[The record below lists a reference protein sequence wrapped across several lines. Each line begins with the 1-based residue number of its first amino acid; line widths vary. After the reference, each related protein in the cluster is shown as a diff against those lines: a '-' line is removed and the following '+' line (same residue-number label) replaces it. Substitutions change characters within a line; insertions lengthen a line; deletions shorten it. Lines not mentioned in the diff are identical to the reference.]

1 MMHMQ
6 EVKERRPH
14 SQRNADDDEDEA
26 QQTETDPMVADAPAP
41 RRSQPESWLR
51 FVMDKIWSVTF
62 LSVACLGLYEAN
74 FVPELLHA
82 PGANRTFVHLGIFF
96 GTLLGVFGCY
106 IEVYRSM
113 ILGERVHYESA
124 KTATHAM
131 LASMLA
137 SGFCLAVG
145 MWPVWHWL
153 TLPYLFM
160 WSWGV
165 VMQLLVILPPMLQ
178 RVVFVGAYLW
188 FMLSYLSTFLV
199 VQ

>member
-1 MMHMQ
+1 MMEMQ

-14 SQRNADDDEDEA
+14 SQRHEEEEE
-26 QQTETDPMVADAPAP
+26 TFETDPMVSGLPTA
-41 RRSQPESWLR
+41 RRSQPESWVQL
-51 FVMDKIWSVTF
+51 VMDKIWSVVF
-62 LSVACLGLYEAN
+62 LTVACLGLYEAD
-74 FVPELLHA
+74 FVPQLLHA
-82 PGANRTFVHLGIFF
+82 PHANRSFVHLGILFA
-96 GTLLGVFGCY
+96 TLLGAFGAY

-113 ILGERVHYESA
+113 IRGENVNYESA
-124 KTATHAM
+124 KTATHGM
-131 LASMLA
+131 LVSMLL

-165 VMQLLVILPPMLQ
+165 VVQLVVILPPILQ
-178 RVVFVGAYLW
+178 RLVFVGGYVW
-188 FMLSYLSTFLV
+188 FMHSYFSMLLV